1 MCPHNTFYLHTR
13 LYGVVERQHPT
24 DKKVFKIME
33 KRARVL
39 IDCEDAKG
47 LVYKISKVFYDR
59 GLNIDNNREF
69 VDKEH
74 GRFFMRT
81 VVTGLFNAQELQD
94 ELKSVVPE
102 DAHIRVI
109 EPKDK
114 KIILMATKESHAL
127 GDILIRHADG
137 ELGAEIECVIANHD
151 TLEKLVRRFDIPFFH
166 VPADG
171 MTREEHESHVMK
183 LVDEFEFDYI
193 VLAKYMRIL
202 TPVFVKAYAQKIINI
217 HHSFLP
223 AFIGANP
230 YKQAFERGVKIIGAT
245 AHFVTDDLD
254 EGPIIAQDVIPV
266 NHRLSWRDMQRAGR
280 DGEKIVLS
288 RALSLVLHDRV
299 FVNGNKTV
307 IF

>member
-1 MCPHNTFYLHTR
+1 
-13 LYGVVERQHPT
+13 
-24 DKKVFKIME
+24 ME

-47 LVYKISKVFYDR
+47 LVYQISKVFYDR

-81 VVTGLFNAQELQD
+81 IVTGLFDIQELEN
-94 ELKSVVPE
+94 ELRTVVPT

-114 KIILMATKESHAL
+114 KIILMVTKESHAL
-127 GDILIRHADG
+127 GDILVRHADG
-137 ELGAEIECVIANHD
+137 ELGAQIQCVIGNHE
-151 TLEKLVRRFDIPFFH
+151 TLKELVERFDIPFIYM
-166 VPADG
+166 PAEG
-171 MTREEHESHVMK
+171 LSREAHEEKVMAEIDK
-183 LVDEFEFDYI
+183 FEFDYI
-193 VLAKYMRIL
+193 VLAKYVRIL
-202 TPVFVKAYAQKIINI
+202 TSTFVKAYAQKIINI

-245 AHFVTDDLD
+245 AHYVTDDLD

-266 NHRLSWRDMQRAGR
+266 NHRLSWKDMQRAGR

-288 RALSLVLHDRV
+288 RALALVLHDRV

>member
-1 MCPHNTFYLHTR
+1 
-13 LYGVVERQHPT
+13 
-24 DKKVFKIME
+24 ME

-39 IDCEDAKG
+39 IDCNDAKG

-59 GLNIDNNREF
+59 DLNIDNNREF

-81 VVTGLFNAQELQD
+81 VVSGLFDIQELLT
-94 ELKSVVPE
+94 ELKTVTPK

-127 GDILIRHADG
+127 GDILIRYADG
-137 ELGAEIECVIANHD
+137 ELGADIECVIANHD
-151 TLEKLVRRFDIPFFH
+151 TLKELVERFDIPFFH
-166 VPADG
+166 IPAEGLSREAHEKKVMECIDG
-171 MTREEHESHVMK
+171 YQ
-183 LVDEFEFDYI
+183 FDYI

-202 TPVFVKAYAQKIINI
+202 TPDFVQAYARKIINI

-266 NHRLSWRDMQRAGR
+266 NHRLSWKDMQRAGR
-280 DGEKIVLS
+280 DGEKVVLS
-288 RALSLVLHDRV
+288 RALALVLHDRV

>member
-1 MCPHNTFYLHTR
+1 
-13 LYGVVERQHPT
+13 
-24 DKKVFKIME
+24 ME

-74 GRFFMRT
+74 QRFFMRT
-81 VVTGLFNAQELQD
+81 VVSGLFDVNELLQELQSIAP
-94 ELKSVVPE
+94 K

-114 KIILMATKESHAL
+114 KIVLMVTKESHAL

-137 ELGAEIECVIANHD
+137 ELGAQIECVIGNHD
-151 TLEKLVRRFDIPFFH
+151 TLKELVERFGIPFFH
-166 VPADG
+166 ISAEG
-171 MTREEHESHVMK
+171 LAREEHEAKVMECINTH
-183 LVDEFEFDYI
+183 DFDYI

-202 TPVFVKAYAQKIINI
+202 TPDFVKAYRQKIINI

-245 AHFVTDDLD
+245 AHYVTNDLD

-266 NHRLSWRDMQRAGR
+266 NHRLSWKDMQRAGR

-288 RALSLVLHDRV
+288 RALALVLHDRV

>member
-1 MCPHNTFYLHTR
+1 
-13 LYGVVERQHPT
+13 
-24 DKKVFKIME
+24 ME
-33 KRARVL
+33 NRARVL
-39 IDCEDAKG
+39 IDCADEKG
-47 LVYKISKVFYDR
+47 LVYKISKVFYDKD
-59 GLNIDNNREF
+59 LNIDTNREF

-74 GRFFMRT
+74 NRFFMRT
-81 VVTGLFNAQELQD
+81 IVSGHFDSHALERELYT
-94 ELKSVVPE
+94 LAPK

-114 KIILMATKESHAL
+114 KIILMVTKESHAL
-127 GDILIRHADG
+127 GDILLRHADG
-137 ELGAEIECVIANHD
+137 ELGAKIECVIANHD
-151 TLEKLVRRFDIPFFH
+151 ILKELVARFDIPFFYIS
-166 VPADG
+166 AEG
-171 MTREEHESHVMK
+171 LSREAHEKKVMQK
-183 LVDEFEFDYI
+183 INEYHFDYI

-202 TPVFVKAYAQKIINI
+202 TPTFVKAYRQKIINI

-266 NHRLSWRDMQRAGR
+266 NHRLSWKDMQGAGR

-288 RALSLVLHDRV
+288 RALALVLHDRV

>member
-1 MCPHNTFYLHTR
+1 MQIK
-13 LYGVVERQHPT
+13 GVVRAQHPT

-59 GLNIDNNREF
+59 DLNIDNNREF

-81 VVTGLFNAQELQD
+81 VVTGLFDID
-94 ELKSVVPE
+94 ELLKELKAITPS

-114 KIILMATKESHAL
+114 KIILMVTKESHAL
-127 GDILIRHADG
+127 GDILVRHADG
-137 ELGAEIECVIANHD
+137 ELGAQIECIIGNHD
-151 TLEKLVRRFDIPFFH
+151 TLEELVRRFDIPFFH
-166 VPADG
+166 IPADD
-171 MTREEHESHVMK
+171 MSREEHEAHVMK
-183 LVDEFEFDYI
+183 LINKFEFDYI

-202 TPVFVKAYAQKIINI
+202 TPTFVKAYTQKIINI

-245 AHFVTDDLD
+245 AHYVTDDLD
-254 EGPIIAQDVIPV
+254 EGPIISQDVIPV
-266 NHRLSWRDMQRAGR
+266 NHRLTWRDMQRAGR

-288 RALSLVLHDRV
+288 RALALVLNDRV

>member
-1 MCPHNTFYLHTR
+1 
-13 LYGVVERQHPT
+13 
-24 DKKVFKIME
+24 ME

-74 GRFFMRT
+74 SRFFMRT
-81 VVTGLFNAQELQD
+81 VVSGLFEVEELLESLQSITPADAQ
-94 ELKSVVPE
+94 
-102 DAHIRVI
+102 IRVI
-109 EPKDK
+109 EPQDK
-114 KIILMATKESHAL
+114 KIILMVTKESHAL

-137 ELGAEIECVIANHD
+137 ELGAQIECVIGNHD
-151 TLEKLVRRFDIPFFH
+151 TLEGLVRRFDIPFFH
-166 VPADG
+166 IPAEG
-171 MTREEHESHVMK
+171 MQREEHEGHVMK
-183 LVDEFEFDYI
+183 IIDAFEFDYI

-202 TPVFVKAYAQKIINI
+202 TPVFVKAYPQQIINI

-245 AHFVTDDLD
+245 AHFVTNDLD

-266 NHRLSWRDMQRAGR
+266 NHRLSWKDMQRAGR

-288 RALSLVLHDRV
+288 RALALVLNDRV

>member
-1 MCPHNTFYLHTR
+1 
-13 LYGVVERQHPT
+13 
-24 DKKVFKIME
+24 ME

-39 IDCEDAKG
+39 IDCDDAKG

-59 GLNIDNNREF
+59 DLNIDNNREF
-69 VDKEH
+69 VDKEQN
-74 GRFFMRT
+74 RFFMRT
-81 VVTGLFNAQELQD
+81 VVTGVFDVSELL
-94 ELKSVVPE
+94 EALKAVAPD
-102 DAHIRVI
+102 DAHIRLI
-109 EPKDK
+109 EPRTK
-114 KIILMATKESHAL
+114 KIVLLATKESHAL
-127 GDILIRHADG
+127 GDILIRYMDG
-137 ELGAEIECVIANHD
+137 DLGADIECVIANHD
-151 TLEKLVRRFDIPFFH
+151 TLRDLVERFDIPFH
-166 VPADG
+166 YIPAEDLS
-171 MTREEHESHVMK
+171 REDHEAKVMQQI
-183 LVDEFEFDYI
+183 DQYEFDYI

-202 TPVFVKAYAQKIINI
+202 TPNFVKAYPQQIINI

-266 NHRLSWRDMQRAGR
+266 NHRFSWKDMQRAGR

-288 RALSLVLHDRV
+288 RALSLVLQDRV

>member
-1 MCPHNTFYLHTR
+1 
-13 LYGVVERQHPT
+13 
-24 DKKVFKIME
+24 ME

-47 LVYKISKVFYDR
+47 LVYRISKVFYDR
-59 GLNIDNNREF
+59 DLNIDNNREF
-69 VDKEH
+69 VDKEQN
-74 GRFFMRT
+74 RFFMRT
-81 VVTGLFNAQELQD
+81 VVTGLFDVNELLE
-94 ELKSVVPE
+94 ELKAVAPK

-109 EPKDK
+109 EPKTK
-114 KIILMATKESHAL
+114 KIVLLATKESHAL
-127 GDILIRHADG
+127 GDILIRYMDG
-137 ELGAEIECVIANHD
+137 DLGADIECVIANHD
-151 TLEKLVRRFDIPFFH
+151 TLRDLVERFDIPFH
-166 VPADG
+166 YIPAEDLS
-171 MTREEHESHVMK
+171 REAHEAKVMQQI
-183 LVDEFEFDYI
+183 DQYEFDYI

-202 TPVFVKAYAQKIINI
+202 TPKFVKAYPQQIINI

-266 NHRLSWRDMQRAGR
+266 NHRFSWKDMQRAGR

-288 RALSLVLHDRV
+288 RALSLVLQDRV

>member
-1 MCPHNTFYLHTR
+1 
-13 LYGVVERQHPT
+13 
-24 DKKVFKIME
+24 ME

-39 IDCEDAKG
+39 IDCDDAKG

-81 VVTGLFNAQELQD
+81 IVSGAFDIQELLE
-94 ELKSVVPE
+94 ELKTVTPQE
-102 DAHIRVI
+102 AHIRVI

-127 GDILIRHADG
+127 GDILVRHANG
-137 ELGAEIECVIANHD
+137 ELDAQIECVIANHD
-151 TLEKLVRRFDIPFFH
+151 TLETFVRRFDIPFFH
-166 VPADG
+166 VPADD
-171 MTREEHESHVMK
+171 MSREEHEGHMMK
-183 LVDEFEFDYI
+183 LINEFEFDYI

-202 TPVFVKAYAQKIINI
+202 TPNFVKAYPQKIINI

-245 AHFVTDDLD
+245 AHYVTDDLD

-307 IF
+307 VF

>member
-1 MCPHNTFYLHTR
+1 
-13 LYGVVERQHPT
+13 
-24 DKKVFKIME
+24 ME

-81 VVTGLFNAQELQD
+81 IVTGLFDIQELED
-94 ELKSVVPE
+94 ELHSIVPA

-114 KIILMATKESHAL
+114 KIILMVTKESHAL
-127 GDILIRHADG
+127 GDILVRHAAG
-137 ELGAEIECVIANHD
+137 ELGAKIQCVIGNHE
-151 TLEKLVRRFDIPFFH
+151 TLKELVERFDIPFIYI
-166 VPADG
+166 PADRLSRELHEEKV
-171 MTREEHESHVMK
+171 MTEIDR
-183 LVDEFEFDYI
+183 FEFDYI

-202 TPVFVKAYAQKIINI
+202 TSTFVKAYAQKIINI

-245 AHFVTDDLD
+245 AHYVTDDLD

-266 NHRLSWRDMQRAGR
+266 THRLSWQDMQRAGR

-288 RALSLVLHDRV
+288 RALALVLNDRV

>member
-1 MCPHNTFYLHTR
+1 
-13 LYGVVERQHPT
+13 
-24 DKKVFKIME
+24 ME

-81 VVTGLFNAQELQD
+81 VVSGLFDIQELLE
-94 ELKSVVPE
+94 ELKTVTPE

-114 KIILMATKESHAL
+114 KIILMVTKESHAL
-127 GDILIRHADG
+127 GDILVRHANG
-137 ELGAEIECVIANHD
+137 ELDAQIECVIANHD
-151 TLEKLVRRFDIPFFH
+151 TLETFVRRFDIPFFH
-166 VPADG
+166 VPADN
-171 MTREEHESHVMK
+171 MSREEHEGHVMK
-183 LVDEFEFDYI
+183 LIGEFKFDYI

-202 TPVFVKAYAQKIINI
+202 TPDFVKAYPQKIINI

-288 RALSLVLHDRV
+288 RALALVLHDRV

>member
-1 MCPHNTFYLHTR
+1 MYAFPR
-13 LYGVVERQHPT
+13 RPWERERYN
-24 DKKVFKIME
+24 ME
-33 KRARVL
+33 NRARVL

-81 VVTGLFNAQELQD
+81 VVTGIFNAKELQD
-94 ELKSVVPE
+94 EVTSVVPE
-102 DAHIRVI
+102 NAHIRVI
-109 EPKDK
+109 EPKNK
-114 KIILMATKESHAL
+114 KIILMVTKESHAL

-137 ELGAEIECVIANHD
+137 ELDAEIECVIANHD